1 LTSQEHPGVLP
12 FVDFFPCWH
21 DPNTLPLATL
31 ASHGITESAGAD
43 NADGNGTT
51 HEVVKSSHN
60 TAKNDTA
67 GSTGDENV
75 SGEGANE
82 GGYDTDDSVEFVTG
96 NE

>member
-1 LTSQEHPGVLP
+1 
-12 FVDFFPCWH
+12 
-21 DPNTLPLATL
+21 
-31 ASHGITESAGAD
+31 
-43 NADGNGTT
+43 
-51 HEVVKSSHN
+51 VKSSHN

-75 SGEGANE
+75 SDEGANE